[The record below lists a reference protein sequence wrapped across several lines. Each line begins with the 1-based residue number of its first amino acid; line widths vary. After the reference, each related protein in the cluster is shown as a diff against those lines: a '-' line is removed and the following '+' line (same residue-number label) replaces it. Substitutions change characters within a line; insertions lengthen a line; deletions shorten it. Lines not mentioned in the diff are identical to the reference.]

1 MPSSAITTGSCDI
14 GRTEGSLFGKGAV
27 EFGAEL
33 GQLSLLGSL
42 GLLGLER
49 GELGAESCQRL
60 LLSLGGDS
68 GLFGEGG
75 GELRT
80 EGGMGVGD
88 GGGGAGGLASSFSV
102 SVRIRD
108 SAICSRSISA
118 SGDIGSA
125 GSDGFGGLDGLD
137 GLGMGVGGGTRCG
150 VDGGGW
156 YSDIGES
163 SLL

>member
-14 GRTEGSLFGKGAV
+14 GRTEGSLFGEGAV
-27 EFGAEL
+27 ELGAEL
-33 GQLSLLGSL
+33 GQLSLPGSL
-42 GLLGLER
+42 GLLGLEL
-49 GELGAESCQRL
+49 GELGTESCQGL

-75 GELRT
+75 RELGS
-80 EGGMGVGD
+80 EGGVGVGD
-88 GGGGAGGLASSFSV
+88 GARGLASNFSV

-125 GSDGFGGLDGLD
+125 GSDGFGGLDGF
-137 GLGMGVGGGTRCG
+137 GTGVGGGTRCG